1 MRFEGYDKTV
11 PTATLADLFNLILS
25 FSAAWFFHGYL
36 SSSKTLA
43 AHLTEFYLWLSIG
56 GMLSGFFHRF
66 EGGVGKNEPKSVP

>member
-11 PTATLADLFNLILS
+11 TTATLAYFFNLILS
-25 FSAAWFFHGYL
+25 FSAAWLFHGYL

-56 GMLSGFFHRF
+56 GHAQRFFHRF